1 MSNERALAAARSM
14 LFVPGDR
21 PDRFPKAASSG
32 ADLIVLDL
40 EDAVAPAQKASA
52 RAEIDA
58 WLASGRSAVVRING
72 FETSWYDEDVA
83 LVAPHGCPVML
94 PKAHD
99 RDQISQLA
107 GQLPAG
113 SGVIALVET
122 AAGVLAAGAISTH
135 PAVARV
141 AFGSVDLAAE
151 LDVDPEDWKPM
162 LFARSALVMALAS
175 AGAPAPIDGVTTVLD
190 VAALR
195 RATAAAARLGFAG
208 KLCIHPDQV
217 STVNRAFAPSA
228 ADVAR
233 ARRIVGAAEGTGVTM
248 LDGQMVD
255 KPVVQR
261 ARRLLAK
268 ADGFALRQAGT

>member
-1 MSNERALAAARSM
+1 MSNERALAVARSM

-21 PDRFPKAASSG
+21 PDRFSKAASSG

-72 FETSWYDEDVA
+72 FGTSWYDEDVA
-83 LVAPHGCPVML
+83 LVAAHGCPVML

-99 RDQISQLA
+99 GDQISQLA
-107 GQLPAG
+107 GQLPA
-113 SGVIALVET
+113 SCGVIALVET

-135 PAVARV
+135 PAIARV
-141 AFGSVDLAAE
+141 AFGSVDLAGE
-151 LDVDPEDWKPM
+151 LDVDPEDWEPM
-162 LFARSALVMALAS
+162 LFARSALVMALAA
-175 AGAPAPIDGVTTVLD
+175 AGATAPIDGVTTVLD
-190 VAALR
+190 IAALR
-195 RATAAAARLGFAG
+195 RATAAAGRLGFTG
-208 KLCIHPDQV
+208 KLCIHPGQV

-233 ARRIVGAAEGTGVTM
+233 ARRIVGAAEDTGVTM

-255 KPVVQR
+255 KPVVER